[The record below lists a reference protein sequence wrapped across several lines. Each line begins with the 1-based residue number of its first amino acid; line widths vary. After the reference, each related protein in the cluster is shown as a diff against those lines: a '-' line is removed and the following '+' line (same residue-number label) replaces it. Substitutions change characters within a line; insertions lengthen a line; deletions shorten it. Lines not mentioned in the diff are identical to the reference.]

1 MATTAEAMR
10 GFGSKLGASFKSLQD
25 SLTTKLDMPAY
36 GAQPAAAAAGKEG
49 TSHAETADTAAP
61 ALPAPEAERRSEA
74 TAPAGSAVSVK
85 PEHAFSLG
93 ENIA

>member
-25 SLTTKLDMPAY
+25 SLATKLDVPAY
-36 GAQPAAAAAGKEG
+36 SSQPASAAADKEGAVHGDTAAAAVP
-49 TSHAETADTAAP
+49 T
-61 ALPAPEAERRSEA
+61 PEAERRSE
-74 TAPAGSAVSVK
+74 TAALVGNAAAVK

-93 ENIA
+93 ASPY